1 MPQARSPMDQG
12 DTKQA
17 AGLINLGDHS
27 SFSRGAP
34 GVCELREAWRVW
46 SVFWLH
52 SGLEISRREANPCRW
67 VLSELNLQH

>member
-1 MPQARSPMDQG
+1 MDQG

-34 GVCELREAWRVW
+34 GVWELREAWRVW